1 MEEVFEESFIQGIER
16 ELLRNKFI
24 YQKAIKD
31 VTDKLDKIAKR
42 LHQQRKHRYVHQVYS
57 RIKTADSIVDK
68 LQRKGFP
75 ISVQSAWENLYDV
88 AGIRV
93 VCPFIEDVYTIL
105 DEIKAAY
112 PDEVSYE
119 RDYINE
125 PKPNG
130 YRSIHLGLEMPEYI
144 TVRKDDYT
152 DTVEQTRVKIEI
164 QLRTIAMDFWA
175 SLEHSIYYKARGTI
189 DMSTQVELKTCA
201 DIIADA
207 DARMQNISD
216 RVNSDRGLI
225 T

>member
-1 MEEVFEESFIQGIER
+1 MGEVFEESFIQGIEK
-16 ELLRNKFI
+16 ELLKNKFI
-24 YQKAIKD
+24 YQKAIED
-31 VTDKLDKIAKR
+31 VTDSLEQIARR
-42 LHQQRKHRYVHQVYS
+42 LHEQRKHRYVHQVYS
-57 RIKTADSIVDK
+57 RIKTAESIVDK

-75 ISVQSAWENLYDV
+75 VSVQSAWENLYDV

-93 VCPFIEDVYTIL
+93 VCPFIEDVYTIV

-112 PDEVSYE
+112 PDAVSYE
-119 RDYINE
+119 RDYISD

-130 YRSIHLGLEMPEYI
+130 YRSIHLGLEMPEYT
-144 TVRKDDYT
+144 TVRKDEYT

-175 SLEHSIYYKARGTI
+175 SLEHSIYYKSRGTI
-189 DMSTQVELKTCA
+189 DVATQVELKTCA

-207 DARMQNISD
+207 DTRMQNISD
-216 RVNSDRGLI
+216 RVNSDRGIL